1 MSLQSRSLYPL
12 RNAHRPPPSFR
23 TIKPWSWRPHAVT
36 AGGIR
41 LSSHRTTKVYPDRY
55 TSTFAAPS
63 VLQIRN
69 SSSSPGTRNAL
80 RVLFCGADAFS
91 IYSLKALHDLH
102 LAQPDTIVSIDVVC
116 RPDKRVGPGL
126 KQVREAFE
134 LDLPLHQIDTFTGW
148 SPPHDIDLIVTV
160 SFGLLVPA
168 RLLKAATY
176 GGVNVHPSLLPDLR
190 GPAPIHHALLHGREY
205 TGVSLQTMHPTAF
218 DAGVVLAQ
226 TPAPGTPIAGDAT
239 IAELVASLGQAGADM
254 LTAVIVDRTYAPPYQ
269 AIASIDLAGTPLQ
282 HAPKITPEDRRIDW
296 STWTSETILRR
307 DRVLGRLWDS
317 TTVLRLHAAT
327 DQNALSSPGTKARR
341 ITFTG
346 PWSRCESAVGQTDA
360 LRPGQPILLTDSK
373 NEATGGTTI
382 GMTCVDGQVLAPQSA
397 TIEGRR
403 AHQGL
408 PMLRKLLL
416 ASREKSQGTTEDT

>member
-1 MSLQSRSLYPL
+1 
-12 RNAHRPPPSFR
+12 
-23 TIKPWSWRPHAVT
+23 
-36 AGGIR
+36 
-41 LSSHRTTKVYPDRY
+41 PDDV
-55 TSTFAAPS
+55 A
-63 VLQIRN
+63 
-69 SSSSPGTRNAL
+69 
-80 RVLFCGADAFS
+80 
-91 IYSLKALHDLH
+91 
-102 LAQPDTIVSIDVVC
+102 SIDVVC

-126 KQVREAFE
+126 KQVREVPIKSTAFE

-190 GPAPIHHALLHGREY
+190 GPAPIHHALLQGRKY
-205 TGVSLQTMHPTAF
+205 TGVSLQTMHPTTF

-226 TPAPGTPIAGDAT
+226 TPPPSMPIAADAT
-239 IAELVASLGQAGADM
+239 VAGLVDLLGHAGADM
-254 LTAVIVDRTYAPPYQ
+254 LTAAIVDQTYASPYQ
-269 AIASIDLAGTPLQ
+269 AIASTDTAETALQ

-296 STWTSETILRR
+296 STRSSETILHR
-307 DRVLGRLWDS
+307 DRVLGRLWDT
-317 TTVLRLHAAT
+317 TTVPGLHAAT
-327 DQNALSSPGTKARR
+327 DYSALSSPGTKARR

-346 PWSRCESAVGQTDA
+346 PWSRCASPVKQTEP
-360 LRPGQPILLTDSK
+360 LQPGQPILLTDSAS
-373 NEATGGTTI
+373 EATGGANI
-382 GMTCVDGQVLAPQSA
+382 GISCADGQVLAPQSA

-416 ASREKSQGTTEDT
+416 ASKHNAQVANEGI